1 MIFALEKNWLNRY
14 VHGLSFLNAEASN
27 RVLIK
32 IAADLYQVSGK
43 TAIIKISGI
52 LSNNVSFFDQI
63 FGFAPSLTYDEII
76 QAIDKANQDESIKD
90 ILLDINSPGGY
101 VEGAELAALS
111 VAASVKP
118 VYAQTSGMMAS
129 AAYWIGSQAK
139 KIKALSRTASFGSI
153 GVATVAFKEPGIYE
167 IASTDAPNKRPD
179 PETEDG
185 MSAIKKELD
194 DIHKIFASDVAR
206 GRGINIEKVNSDFG
220 KGGVFLAEEAKTA
233 GMIDSIPDVVGADS
247 MAKNQIGEKKNM
259 EITLEKIKAENPDI
273 AATLREEGIQAE
285 RKRVSTLSKWRGMGP
300 ETDKIA
306 DEAILSG
313 KDYNDVNSELQRAA
327 LKIQSGKSDGENAPQ
342 INTTQI
348 ATSSLS
354 AEDKEAAKLFGLTE
368 SEYSETLKEA
378 K

>member
-14 VHGLSFLNAEASN
+14 SHALSLCTEPAQKEST
-27 RVLIK
+27 RMVS
-32 IAADLYQVSGK
+32 DLYQVSGK
-43 TAIIKISGI
+43 TAIIKITGI
-52 LSNNVSFFDQI
+52 LSNHVSIFDEI

-101 VEGAELAALS
+101 VEGVELASLA

-118 VYAQTSGMMAS
+118 VYSQTSGMMAS

-179 PETEDG
+179 PETEEG

-206 GRGINIEKVNSDFG
+206 GRGVSVEKVNSDFG

-233 GMIDSIPDVVGADS
+233 GMIDNIPDVIGSASV
-247 MAKNQIGEKKNM
+247 AKNQIGEKIIM

-273 AATLREEGIQAE
+273 VATLREEGIQAE

-300 ETDKIA
+300 DTDKIV
-306 DEAILSG
+306 DEAISSG
-313 KDYNDVNSELQRAA
+313 KDYSDVNSELQRAA
-327 LKIQSGKSDGENAPQ
+327 LKMQSGKADGENAPEVK
-342 INTTQI
+342 TTQI
-348 ATSSLS
+348 EKNALS
-354 AEDKEAAKLFGLTE
+354 DEDKEAAKLFGISE
-368 SEYSETLKEA
+368 SEYKTTLKEA